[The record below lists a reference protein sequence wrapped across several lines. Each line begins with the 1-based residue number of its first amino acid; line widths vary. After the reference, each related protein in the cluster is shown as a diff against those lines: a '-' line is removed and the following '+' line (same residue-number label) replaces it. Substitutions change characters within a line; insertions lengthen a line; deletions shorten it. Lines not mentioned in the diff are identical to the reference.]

1 MEKPV
6 ALFVGRF
13 QPFHNGHVKV
23 VEYMNDEVS
32 KVIIG
37 IGSSQESHTWEN
49 PFSAA
54 ERKKMIQKSLKVFN
68 RYEIVEIPDV
78 NNDRVWV
85 AHVKRLA
92 PKFTVVYANEERE
105 KNLFSLAGF
114 EVRSTPNFNR
124 ETYSGT
130 SIRERIADD
139 GRWEDFVPRGT
150 IEVIKEIGGVA
161 RIKELGMM
169 I

>member
-23 VEYMNDEVS
+23 IECMNDEVS
-32 KVIIG
+32 RVIIG

-49 PFSAA
+49 PFTGA
-54 ERKKMIQKSLKVFN
+54 ERKKMIQKSLKVFK
-68 RYEIVEIPDV
+68 RYEIVEIPDIH
-78 NNDRVWV
+78 NDSIWV

-92 PKFTVVYANEERE
+92 PKFSVVYANEEHE

-114 EVRSTPNFNR
+114 EVRSTPNFSR
-124 ETYSGT
+124 EKYSGT
-130 SIRERIADD
+130 MIREKIA
-139 GRWEDFVPRGT
+139 GGGNWEDLVPRGT
-150 IEVIKEIGGVA
+150 IEVINEVGGVA
-161 RIKELGMM
+161 RIKELGLM